1 MRDLN
6 SKIPGAPNFRYREFI
21 RSQTASRLDIENIP
35 SAEQWA
41 NLERLAVRVL
51 QPVRNRFGAIRITSG
66 YRSEQLN
73 VEIGG
78 SPYSNHCRGEAAD
91 FEPGFSVKLIDV
103 ISFIHDNLE
112 FRNLIAEYFPWG
124 WIHVD
129 YREGSNIKRLKLKDS
144 EHNYKEVSID
154 YLRRLYD

>member
-1 MRDLN
+1 MRSLN

-21 RSQTASRLDIENIP
+21 RSQAASRLGIDNIP
-35 SAEQWA
+35 SDEQWVS
-41 NLERLAVRVL
+41 LEKLAVRIL
-51 QPVRNRFGAIRITSG
+51 QPVRNRFGSIRITSG

-73 VEIGG
+73 AEIGG

-91 FEPGFSVKLIDV
+91 IEPSFSIKLIDV
-103 ISFIHDNLE
+103 VSFIHDNLE

-129 YREGSNIKRLKLKDS
+129 YREGANIKRLKLKDA
-144 EHNYKEVSID
+144 EHNYEEVSIEE
-154 YLRRLYD
+154 LRESYG